1 MARYKLYR
9 HPQRGSQVLPAEGF
23 GALLADLL
31 GQDERL
37 LRAGYRDAG
46 IIDASSARAAL
57 AQGQPPPAAKPV
69 ARTAAVRK
77 AAAPQPAPRSAN
89 PHTTSPAPARA
100 AGWQSPS
107 SSPAPR
113 PVMSRTSPPP
123 VSRPASPAATA
134 PATPRPMPPD
144 LEKLLRDG
152 LARAPRAKLRVGLW
166 LIAGLV
172 ILSNVAP
179 KLHLSQNVA
188 PDDPLTGRYSEWLN
202 FDQLDSYTRGIDAQ
216 RYRVDAVEGRWHGGQ
231 DQCRVRYVQTPSYPH
246 QWYWWCSQGHAE
258 FERLKAQY
266 AAQGYTLVQ
275 EQTYARPDGDLRYS
289 GAWFRSGKAD
299 TP

>member
-9 HPQRGSQVLPAEGF
+9 HPQRGSVVLPAEGF
-23 GALLADLL
+23 GALLADLF

-46 IIDASSARAAL
+46 IIDASNARAAL
-57 AQGQPPPAAKPV
+57 AQGQPPPAAKAV
-69 ARTAAVRK
+69 TRAATVRQT
-77 AAAPQPAPRSAN
+77 AAAPPTPRR
-89 PHTTSPAPARA
+89 APASAPTRPVSTRA
-100 AGWQSPS
+100 AGWQPA
-107 SSPAPR
+107 SPASKSAPAA
-113 PVMSRTSPPP
+113 
-123 VSRPASPAATA
+123 SRPASAPAASPM
-134 PATPRPMPPD
+134 PARPMPPD

-152 LARAPRAKLRVGLW
+152 LARAPLAKLRIGLW

-179 KLHLSQNVA
+179 KLHLSKNVT
-188 PDDPLTGRYSEWLN
+188 PDDALIGRYSEWLN
-202 FDQLDSYTRGIDAQ
+202 FDQLSRYTQGVDAQ

-231 DQCRVRYVQTPSYPH
+231 DQCRVRYAQTPSYPH
-246 QWYWWCSQGHAE
+246 HWYWWCSQGHAD

-289 GAWFRSGKAD
+289 GAWFRSGRPDSPD
-299 TP
+299 TPDTP